1 MASFKKSRSA
11 IRYAPPLIAMFLG
24 CTALTAPAHAWS
36 LFGGDAKAQDAKSS
50 PVKDSKDAKDTKT
63 VPAENLEDSIR
74 QAQMLRLAGSYPE
87 AIKHLSQ
94 LMLVAAD
101 DSRVISEYG
110 KTLAAMGR
118 AQEAVNFLTRAQ
130 QLEPTD
136 WTVYSALGVAY
147 DQMGNQ
153 KDAAAAYDH
162 ALTLKPGEPS
172 VLSNYALSRLL
183 AKDPDGART
192 LAARAES
199 ADGASDPMIARNIAM
214 VKDVAPQD
222 ASVTPQVARVT
233 PPSTAPRMLQPAPV
247 NSVAMNNNA
256 VIDAAPRVAPEARD
270 NRVVMQAVPVDPL
283 AGPVV
288 HMPAPRKTAHVEPQ
302 TSMAAAAAQAASPV
316 PAKPK
321 PDAVKTAN
329 SQAENLQAKA
339 EAIAKTLT
347 NKPAA
352 IAAAK
357 TEANTP
363 VATAAPR
370 TLQPAPKSEN
380 PAKPAEA
387 PRAAPMPAAKLAEA
401 AKPAPAKPAEA
412 PKTVAKAKDVIPGLR
427 MSANA
432 Y

>member
-1 MASFKKSRSA
+1 
-11 IRYAPPLIAMFLG
+11 L
-24 CTALTAPAHAWS
+24 
-36 LFGGDAKAQDAKSS
+36 D
-50 PVKDSKDAKDTKT
+50 
-63 VPAENLEDSIR
+63 DSIR

-110 KTLAAMGR
+110 KTLTAMGR
-118 AQEAVNFLTRAQ
+118 AQEAVNFLTRAE

-147 DQMGNQ
+147 DQLGNQ
-153 KDAAAAYDH
+153 KDAATAYDH

-183 AKDPDGART
+183 AKDPEGARK
-192 LAARAES
+192 LAARAEI
-199 ADGASDPMIARNIAM
+199 AGGASDPMIARNIAM

-222 ASVTPQVARVT
+222 TGGQVANTPAPAAQTVARVS
-233 PPSTAPRMLQPAPV
+233 PPGPRPLMPAPV
-247 NSVAMNNNA
+247 TSVAMNNNA
-256 VIDAAPRVAPEARD
+256 VIDAAPQMLPAQASRVAPEARD

-288 HMPAPRKTAHVEPQ
+288 KLHMPAPRKTAHAEPQ
-302 TSMAAAAAQAASPV
+302 TSMAAAAAQAASP
-316 PAKPK
+316 AKP
-321 PDAVKTAN
+321 AMAKTAN
-329 SQAENLQAKA
+329 SQAEDLQAKA
-339 EAIAKTLT
+339 EAIAKTLAG
-347 NKPAA
+347 KPAA

-363 VATAAPR
+363 VAPTSSATGAPR
-370 TLQPAPKSEN
+370 ALQPAPK
-380 PAKPAEA
+380 P
-387 PRAAPMPAAKLAEA
+387 
-401 AKPAPAKPAEA
+401 EA
-412 PKTVAKAKDVIPGLR
+412 PKVAAKAKDTIPGLR

>member
-1 MASFKKSRSA
+1 MAGFAKSRSA
-11 IRYAPPLIAMFLG
+11 IRYAPPLIALFLG

-36 LFGGDAKAQDAKSS
+36 LFGDAKAKET
-50 PVKDSKDAKDTKT
+50 KDSKDAKDAKPA
-63 VPAENLEDSIR
+63 PAESLEDSIR

-94 LMLVAAD
+94 LMMVAAD
-101 DSRVISEYG
+101 DSRVVSEYG

-130 QLEPTD
+130 QLQPTD

-147 DQMGNQ
+147 DQLGNQ
-153 KDAAAAYDH
+153 KDAATAYDH

-183 AKDPDGART
+183 AKDPEGARKF
-192 LAARAES
+192 AAQAET
-199 ADGASDPMIARNIAM
+199 AGGASDPMIARNIAM

-222 ASVTPQVARVT
+222 AGGQVAATSKPADVAPPGPRPLMPATNVAANNPVIDTT
-233 PPSTAPRMLQPAPV
+233 PHMLPPAPQT
-247 NSVAMNNNA
+247 
-256 VIDAAPRVAPEARD
+256 RD
-270 NRVVMQAVPVDPL
+270 NRVVMQAIPVDPL
-283 AGPVV
+283 AGPVNL
-288 HMPAPRKTAHVEPQ
+288 HMPAPHKTARTEPQ
-302 TSMAAAAAQAASPV
+302 TGMAAAAAQAASPV
-316 PAKPK
+316 PAKPR
-321 PDAVKTAN
+321 TN
-329 SQAENLQAKA
+329 QAEDLQNKA

-357 TEANTP
+357 TEANAP
-363 VATAAPR
+363 VASGAPR
-370 TLQPAPKSEN
+370 VLQP
-380 PAKPAEA
+380 
-387 PRAAPMPAAKLAEA
+387 A
-401 AKPAPAKPAEA
+401 AKPAAAPEA
-412 PKTVAKAKDVIPGLR
+412 PKPVIKVAEKPAAPAPKVAAKAKDTIPGLR